1 MEQKQ
6 QETQQQDL
14 LKTNGLRTAQTGQSH
29 DSKRVEQTTCS
40 IVGGGPAGAIL
51 ALLLA
56 RQGIPVV
63 LLEAHMDFDRDFRG
77 DTIHPAVMEMLDEIG
92 LADRLLQLPHTKMDR
107 FALMTSRGA
116 IGVGFR
122 HLKTK
127 FPYVTVLPQA
137 RFLEFII
144 DEAKRYPNFR
154 LILGAQVD
162 ELVEEEGQVRGIRYR
177 GQDGWY
183 ELRAALTVG
192 ADGRFSRLRKLA
204 GFEPIKTSPPMDI
217 LWFHLSRRANDPFE
231 PLGARFGMMRIAVLL
246 DRGDYW
252 QAGYVIPKGGYQA
265 IRAGG
270 LEHFRQLFADTV
282 PEFADRV
289 GELKEWKQIAVL
301 SVESSRLKTWHR
313 PGLLLIG
320 DAAHVMSPV
329 GGVGINYAILDAVA
343 ASNVLGPKLKS
354 GETIQ
359 DRDLARVQQQ
369 RELPVKVIQ
378 TVQAVIQDQVLAKA
392 LKVMDSGQ
400 AFQLPLIA
408 RLILGLP
415 GIRSIP
421 PRLMGYGL
429 WPPHVQA
436 GRLS

>member
-1 MEQKQ
+1 MEQR
-6 QETQQQDL
+6 QQDRQQKDL
-14 LKTNGLRTAQTGQSH
+14 PTTNTTLSAHTRQSH
-29 DSKRVEQTTCS
+29 DIKRVEQTTCC

-77 DTIHPAVMEMLDEIG
+77 DTIHPSVMEILDEIG
-92 LADRLLQLPHTKMDR
+92 LSDRLLQLPHTKMKR

-116 IGVGFR
+116 IGVDFR
-122 HLKTK
+122 RLKTK
-127 FPYVTVLPQA
+127 FPYITVLPQA
-137 RFLEFII
+137 RFLEFITE
-144 DEAKRYPNFR
+144 EAKRYPNFS

-162 ELVEEEGQVRGIRYR
+162 ELVEEDGQVRGIRYR

-204 GFEPIKTSPPMDI
+204 GFEPVKTSPPMDV
-217 LWFHLSRRANDPFE
+217 LWFHLSRRADDAFE
-231 PLGARFGMMRIAVLL
+231 PLAARFGMMRVAVLL

-252 QAGYVIPKGGYQA
+252 QAGYVIPKGGYQT
-265 IRAGG
+265 IRADG
-270 LEHFRQLFADTV
+270 LEHFRQLFVETV
-282 PEFADRV
+282 PELADRV
-289 GELKEWKQIAVL
+289 EELKEWKQISVL
-301 SVESSRLKTWHR
+301 SVESSRLKRWYR

-343 ASNVLGPKLKS
+343 ASNILGPRLKS
-354 GETIQ
+354 RTPIQ
-359 DRDLARVQQQ
+359 EADLARVQRA

-378 TVQAVIQDQVLAKA
+378 SVQTFIQDQVLTKA
-392 LKVMDSGQ
+392 LKVMDSRQ
-400 AFQLPLIA
+400 SFQLPLPA
-408 RLILGLP
+408 RLLLSSP
-415 GIRSIP
+415 GIRTIP
-421 PRLMGYGL
+421 PRLIGYGL

-436 GRLS
+436 GRS